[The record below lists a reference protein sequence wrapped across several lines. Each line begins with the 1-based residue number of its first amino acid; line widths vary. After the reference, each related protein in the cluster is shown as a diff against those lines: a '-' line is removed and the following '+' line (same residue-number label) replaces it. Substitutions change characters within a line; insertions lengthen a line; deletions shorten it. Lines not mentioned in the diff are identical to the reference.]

1 MGHPARP
8 LQEETIGTV
17 SDTPTTVSL
26 PAMAA

>member
-1 MGHPARP
+1 MGHAARP

-17 SDTPTTVSL
+17 SDTPTVSL